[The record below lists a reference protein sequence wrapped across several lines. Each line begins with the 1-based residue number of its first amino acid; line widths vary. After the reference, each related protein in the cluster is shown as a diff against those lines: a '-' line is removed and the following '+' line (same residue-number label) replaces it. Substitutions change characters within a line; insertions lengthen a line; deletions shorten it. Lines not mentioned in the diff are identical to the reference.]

1 VADDDQRLIGQD
13 RFRGAVTR
21 SRFQNSLPWGLLEVS
36 DESCDMTAGLGR
48 RASARRDQ
56 TARVRYETVRLL
68 LVTRTVITFFD
79 THGRRVGLSFIPARP
94 KRVRAA
100 LERHGWPIEVE
111 RLDLGGRTA
120 LPELNS
126 KG

>member
-1 VADDDQRLIGQD
+1 MAVDDPRLNEQE

-48 RASARRDQ
+48 HASARRDQ
-56 TARVRYETVRLL
+56 TTRVRYETVRLIFL
-68 LVTRTVITFFD
+68 TRTVITFFD
-79 THGRRVGLSFIPARP
+79 AHGRRVGLSFIPARP

>member
-1 VADDDQRLIGQD
+1 MADDDQRLIGRE

-48 RASARRDQ
+48 RATARRDQ

-79 THGRRVGLSFIPARP
+79 AHDRRVGLSFIPARP
-94 KRVRAA
+94 KRVRVA